1 MHEDDNSSGS
11 PRYEVRRY
19 IQSLLQDASD
29 PQTVLP
35 LFDVLHGT
43 KHHKGVSDL
52 NKSGNIIL
60 QEL

>member
-1 MHEDDNSSGS
+1 MKYADISNPCSKM
-11 PRYEVRRY
+11 
-19 IQSLLQDASD
+19 LLD

-52 NKSGNIIL
+52 NKSGNIIF